1 MRNVAFLL
9 LLCLLAGCS
18 LNDPKPDP
26 DVLNETLHTI
36 FNRKSVRQY
45 TEKPVE
51 KEKIEILLKAGMTA
65 PSSMDNRP
73 WSFVVVTDR
82 AMLDTMAEG
91 LPYAKMLKETKQAI
105 VVCGDT
111 TLSPRNW
118 FIDCSAVTQN
128 ILLAAESMELGAVW
142 TAVYPNDNRISIVR
156 NTLNIPG
163 HVIPLA
169 VVPFGYPRGAHS
181 PKDKYDPARIH
192 VNGW

>member
-1 MRNVAFLL
+1 MRNVALLL
-9 LLCLLAGCS
+9 LLCLLASCS
-18 LNDPKPDP
+18 LNNPEPNP

-51 KEKIEILLKAGMTA
+51 KEKIEILLKAGMAA

-73 WSFVVVTDR
+73 WVFVVVTDR
-82 AMLDTMAEG
+82 AMLNTMAEG

-128 ILLAAESMELGAVW
+128 ILLAAESMELGADG
-142 TAVYPNDNRISIVR
+142 ARCCMNSHISE
-156 NTLNIPG
+156 
-163 HVIPLA
+163 
-169 VVPFGYPRGAHS
+169 
-181 PKDKYDPARIH
+181 
-192 VNGW
+192 